1 MKNTESQVM
10 NRQLTDGSVGSHLV
24 KLSVPM
30 LCNVFMIVALNLTD
44 TYFVAQLG
52 TNELAAMS
60 FTFPVVTTLASLAIG
75 LADGAGAVI
84 ALAIG
89 EGRRN
94 KVQRLTTDSLILSL
108 VIGIIF
114 TVVSLATI
122 TPLFTALGAE
132 ANILSL
138 IRDYMEIWYLGFI
151 FLIVP
156 SMAMN
161 AIRAVGDVKVLTL
174 IMMAATVINFVLD
187 PLLVFG
193 WGIFPRLE
201 IAGAALAT
209 IIAQATTLVT
219 AAIFLYRE
227 RMIRFTTL
235 KFQPL
240 LKSWKSILY
249 LGVPSAAKNMVTPIS
264 IGIITSTIAIYGPE
278 AIAGFGIASRL
289 EALALIAFLALSA
302 AIGPIVGQNWGAK
315 QFKRVNRAFS
325 LSLRFC
331 LIWGV
336 LIAIVF
342 GFASP
347 FLASMFNHNREVIS
361 IAATYMAIV
370 PISYAATGIILVS
383 SSTFIALGKPL
394 PSFAMTTAQTLLVY
408 VPLAKLGSQLFG
420 INGIFAA
427 ACLANIIVGLVAI
440 AWSRKT
446 WQMEGSSNTK
456 INRAF

>member
-1 MKNTESQVM
+1 M
-10 NRQLTDGSVGSHLV
+10 
-24 KLSVPM
+24 
-30 LCNVFMIVALNLTD
+30 
-44 TYFVAQLG
+44 
-52 TNELAAMS
+52 
-60 FTFPVVTTLASLAIG
+60 VT
-75 LADGAGAVI
+75 V
-84 ALAIG
+84 
-89 EGRRN
+89 
-94 KVQRLTTDSLILSL
+94 
-108 VIGIIF
+108 
-114 TVVSLATI
+114 
-122 TPLFTALGAE
+122 
-132 ANILSL
+132 
-138 IRDYMEIWYLGFI
+138 
-151 FLIVP
+151 
-156 SMAMN
+156 
-161 AIRAVGDVKVLTL
+161 
-174 IMMAATVINFVLD
+174 
-187 PLLVFG
+187 
-193 WGIFPRLE
+193 
-201 IAGAALAT
+201 AT
-209 IIAQATTLVT
+209 IIAQATILVT

-227 RMIRFTTL
+227 RMIRFTAL

-249 LGVPSAAKNMVTPIS
+249 LGLPSAAKNMVTPIS

-289 EALALIAFLALSA
+289 ESLALIAFFALSA

-315 QFKRVNRAFS
+315 QFKRVNRAFG

-347 FLASMFNHNREVIS
+347 SLASMFNNNREVIS
-361 IAATYMAIV
+361 IVGTYMAIV

-427 ACLANIIVGLVAI
+427 ACLANIIVGLIAI
-440 AWSRKT
+440 AWNRKT
-446 WQMEGSSNTK
+446 WQMAGSSNTK
-456 INRAF
+456 INQAF